1 MTSVEACEALVE
13 SLLGGLDIKYIGHRS
28 CIRKDISRTRKAR
41 DREESSVLVKR
52 KAEVGVQ
59 EKVQLERATR
69 SGSWLTVMP
78 HQLNGMELS
87 QEEF

>member
-1 MTSVEACEALVE
+1 MASK
-13 SLLGGLDIKYIGHRS
+13 S
-28 CIRKDISRTRKAR
+28 R

-59 EKVQLERATR
+59 EKGQLERATR